1 MVLKVGWGGG
11 EWRCLHFTILYQY
24 FDRYAPHIDF
34 LLALE
39 SSLVMS
45 VSWLEEGY
53 FGVMFVLGKGGGNN
67 FNGLELLVLI
77 FLGAYLIVGNVCL
90 A

>member
-1 MVLKVGWGGG
+1 
-11 EWRCLHFTILYQY
+11 
-24 FDRYAPHIDF
+24 
-34 LLALE
+34 
-39 SSLVMS
+39 MS